1 MPTESPTEGE
11 TLSAVELLFLSVEKR
26 VGRIA
31 DAAEETTRQITR
43 VADAL
48 ECIAS
53 KFELLTE
60 SVETE
65 NGKPYGTLRVHDA
78 RPNWL
83 SMMKSGSDHDT

>member
-1 MPTESPTEGE
+1 MPTEAPTEGE

-31 DAAEETTRQITR
+31 DATEESTRHIAR

-48 ECIAS
+48 ESIAS
-53 KFELLTE
+53 KFEQFTDV
-60 SVETE
+60 VEAE
-65 NGKPYGTLRVHDA
+65 NGKRYATLRVHDA

-83 SMMKSGSDHDT
+83 RMMKEDSDHDA